1 MTENISANRNKFG
14 IHGKAVKQSNKDGS
28 NNLNGFS
35 MIPLFFSSAQHLDSY
50 SLVIRAVKMVEGKNF
65 AHLATLMPDGSPQVT
80 PVWVNYDDGLVL
92 INATGKRIKYRN
104 VKSDS
109 RVALSIIDSE
119 DPYTMLAIRGRDVQ
133 TTTTGADEH
142 IEKLSM
148 KYMGKRFPW
157 KRPTSRSVLF

>member
-1 MTENISANRNKFG
+1 
-14 IHGKAVKQSNKDGS
+14 
-28 NNLNGFS
+28 
-35 MIPLFFSSAQHLDSY
+35 
-50 SLVIRAVKMVEGKNF
+50 MVEGKTF

-80 PVWVNYDDGLVL
+80 PVWVDYDHGLVL

-109 RVALSIIDSE
+109 RVAFSIIDSK
-119 DPYTMLAIRGRDVQ
+119 DPYTMLAIWGRDVQ
-133 TTTTGADEH
+133 KTTTGADEH

-157 KRPTSRSVLF
+157 KRPKQKRVILKIKPEHVMFD